1 MAYACISSLMQT
13 LQQLLQSKSSL
24 ICESPIQ
31 QKHVESS
38 YQSLCALQDFLE
50 DTTNEANDIE
60 NLKILEK
67 KIKDIVY
74 KAEDRVD
81 SCLTNILLADNE
93 DDREK
98 ACKFFN
104 EELQQVKTK
113 FDSLRKEVMVIE
125 FNKRGSKSMELA
137 ATTSFSSI
145 QETTYVGMKKD
156 YKAILNC
163 LNAQTKELIV
173 ISLVGMGGIGK
184 TTLARKV
191 FDNSTIRDRFE
202 KHAWVTISEQYNKR
216 QMLLEV
222 ASSITGV
229 NNQEM
234 SNDELMVIVY
244 RSLKGRRFLI
254 VIDDLWSTDAWD
266 QMRRLFQNDNN
277 NSRIILTTRLKR
289 VADYASSP
297 DFPPYDVSFLS
308 FKDSWK
314 LFTKKLFNKDRCPPQ
329 LRKIG
334 KHIIEQ
340 CQGLPLSIIV
350 IAGLLG
356 KIGVTHDNW
365 KKIEENLK
373 SFHGSVLE
381 QCQAIL
387 SLSYN
392 YLPPYLK
399 ACFLYIGG
407 FPEDMEIRV
416 SKMMSSW
423 IAEQFIKATSDKRL
437 DVVAEEYVQEL
448 MDRSLILG
456 KTRKPNGRFKT
467 CKIHDLL
474 RQLCIREAQIENV
487 VHFPYSDHVLTY
499 SNDINDRRRV
509 MIPFLIEDYFCDH
522 PSQMSGKITTR
533 SLIFM
538 GAGKSYLVPEIN
550 HWPDSISDFK
560 LLKVLD
566 AREIGYDFSHII
578 RQLVHLRYVDA
589 RIEDPSSLAKLF
601 NLQTVIVYSRRNV
614 QLPAEIWTM
623 SEIKHV
629 DIEQMDMPNPLS
641 IGDQQPESLYLN
653 NLQRLALDSS
663 PFLAEILKRT
673 PNVDKLKIRAANTHN
688 EWSDFVDCLI
698 KLQRLEKLSITAT
711 EDNRPRILSSA
722 FCAPNLKHLRL
733 AYTSLP
739 WEEMDVLAN
748 LPNLEVLKADSA
760 FNGAEWTLNED
771 VVFQKLKYLRIWS
784 ADDLERWEA
793 TSDNFPMLEQLVLQ
807 LLEELEEIPQSV
819 GEIVTLKL
827 VQVEYCNPAVDSS
840 ARNILQDQQGWG
852 NCELQ
857 IQIVP
862 SLKYLI

>member
-13 LQQLLQSKSSL
+13 LQQLLQSESSL

-38 YQSLCALQDFLE
+38 YQSLCSLQDFLE

-60 NLKILEK
+60 NLKILER
-67 KIKDIVY
+67 KIKDVVY
-74 KAEDRVD
+74 KAQDRVD
-81 SCLTNILLADNE
+81 SCLTNMILADNE

-104 EELQQVKTK
+104 EELQQVETE

-125 FNKRGSKSMELA
+125 FNKRGSKSTELA
-137 ATTSFSSI
+137 ATTSVSSI
-145 QETTYVGMKKD
+145 EETTYVGMKKD

-222 ASSITGV
+222 ASSISGV

-244 RSLKGRRFLI
+244 RSLKGRRFLL
-254 VIDDLWSTDAWD
+254 VIDDLWSTDAWY
-266 QMRRLFQNDNN
+266 QMRRIFQNDNN
-277 NSRIILTTRLKR
+277 KSRIILTTRLKH

-297 DFPPYDVSFLS
+297 DFPPHDVSFLS

-314 LFTKKLFNKDRCPPQ
+314 LFTKRLFRKDRCPPQ

-416 SKMMSSW
+416 SKMMGSW

-437 DVVAEEYVQEL
+437 EVVAEEYVQEL

-487 VHFPYSDHVLTY
+487 VHFPYSDHVLIY
-499 SNDINDRRRV
+499 SDDINDRRRV
-509 MIPFLIEDYFCDH
+509 MIPFFIEDYFCDH
-522 PSQMSGKITTR
+522 PNQRSGRITTR

-538 GAGKSYLVPEIN
+538 GAGRSYLVPEIN
-550 HWPDSISDFK
+550 HWPDSISEFK

-566 AREIGYDFSHII
+566 AREIGYDFSHVIP
-578 RQLVHLRYVDA
+578 QLVHLRYVNA
-589 RIEDPSSLAKLF
+589 RIQDPSSLAKLC
-601 NLQTVIVYSRRNV
+601 NLQTIIIYSRINIV

-629 DIEQMDMPNPLS
+629 GIEQMYMPNPVS
-641 IGDQQPESLYLN
+641 IEEQQPLLLN
-653 NLQRLALDSS
+653 NLQTLALDSS

-673 PNVDKLKIRAANTHN
+673 PNVDKLKIRDANIHN
-688 EWSDFVDCLI
+688 EWSDFVDRLI
-698 KLQRLEKLSITAT
+698 NLQRLEKLSITAT
-711 EDNRPRILSSA
+711 KDNSPRILSSA

-733 AYTSLP
+733 AETSLP
-739 WEEMDVLAN
+739 WEDMAVLAN
-748 LPNLEVLKADSA
+748 LPNLEVLKADGL
-760 FNGAEWTLNED
+760 FTGTDWYLNED
-771 VVFQKLKYLRIWS
+771 FVFQKLKYLRIMR
-784 ADDLERWEA
+784 ADDLEMWEA
-793 TSDNFPMLEQLVLQ
+793 ASDSFPMLEQLVLQ
-807 LLEELEEIPQSV
+807 HLEELEDIPQSF
-819 GEIVTLKL
+819 GEIMTLKL
-827 VQVEYCNPAVDSS
+827 VQVKYCSPTVDDS
-840 ARNILQDQQGWG
+840 ARNILENQQSWG

-857 IQIVP
+857 IIIVP
-862 SLKYLI
+862 SLQYL

>member
-1 MAYACISSLMQT
+1 MAYSCISSLMQT
-13 LQQLLQSKSSL
+13 LKQLLQAKSPL
-24 ICESPIQ
+24 IYESCIQ

-38 YQSLCALQDFLE
+38 YQSLCTLQVFLE

-60 NLKILEK
+60 NLKILEN
-67 KIKDIVY
+67 KIKDVVY

-81 SCLTNILLADNE
+81 SCLTNMILAHNE

-98 ACKFFN
+98 ACKSFN
-104 EELQQVKTK
+104 EELQQVETQL
-113 FDSLRKEVMVIE
+113 DSLRKEVIVIE
-125 FNKRGSKSMELA
+125 FHKRGSKLTEIT
-137 ATTSFSSI
+137 TTSFSSTD
-145 QETTYVGMKKD
+145 ETTYVGMKKD

-173 ISLVGMGGIGK
+173 ISVIGMGGIGK

-191 FDNSTIRDRFE
+191 FDNSIIRDRFD

-222 ASSITGV
+222 ASSISGV

-254 VIDDLWSTDAWD
+254 VIDDLWSTEAWD
-266 QMRRLFQNDNN
+266 QMRRIFQNDNN
-277 NSRIILTTRLKR
+277 KSRIILTTRLKH

-297 DFPPYDVSFLS
+297 DFPPREVSFLS

-314 LFTKKLFNKDRCPPQ
+314 LFTKKLFRKDRCPSE

-334 KHIIEQ
+334 KHIIQQ

-350 IAGLLG
+350 IAGLLS
-356 KIGVTHDNW
+356 KIDVTYDNW
-365 KKIEENLK
+365 KKIEEDLN

-387 SLSYN
+387 CLSYN

-423 IAEQFIKATSDKRL
+423 IAEQFVKATSDTRL
-437 DVVAEEYVQEL
+437 EVVAEEYVQEL
-448 MDRSLILG
+448 MDRSLILV

-487 VHFPYSDHVLTY
+487 VHFPYSDLVSTY
-499 SNDINDRRRV
+499 SQDINDRRRV
-509 MIPFLIEDYFCDH
+509 MIPFLIDDYFIDH
-522 PSQMSGKITTR
+522 PSQRSGKIRTR

-538 GAGKSYLVPEIN
+538 GGGRSYLVPEMN
-550 HWPDSISDFK
+550 HWPDSISEFK

-566 AREIGYDFSHII
+566 AREIGYDFSPII

-601 NLQTVIVYSRRNV
+601 NLQTMIVYSRRNV

-623 SEIKHV
+623 SQIKHV
-629 DIEQMDMPNPLS
+629 DIEQMDMPNPVS
-641 IGDQQPESLYLN
+641 IGDQQTQPLFLN
-653 NLQRLALDSS
+653 NLQTLALGSS
-663 PFLAEILKRT
+663 PFLAEILKKT
-673 PNVDKLKIRAANTHN
+673 PNVEKLKIRDANTYN
-688 EWSDFVDCLI
+688 EWLDFVDCLI
-698 KLQRLEKLSITAT
+698 DLQRLEKLSITASD
-711 EDNRPRILSSA
+711 DNRPCFLSSA
-722 FCAPNLKHLRL
+722 FYARNLKHLRL
-733 AYTSLP
+733 GYTSLP

-760 FNGAEWTLNED
+760 FNGTNWTLNED
-771 VVFQKLKYLRIWS
+771 IVFQKLKYLRIWS
-784 ADDLERWEA
+784 ADDLEMWEA
-793 TSDNFPMLEQLVLQ
+793 ASDSFPMLEQLVLQ
-807 LLEELEEIPQSV
+807 HLEELEEIPQSF
-819 GEIVTLKL
+819 GEIMTLKL
-827 VQVEYCNPAVDSS
+827 LQVKYCNPAVDSS
-840 ARNILQDQQGWG
+840 ARNILEEQQGWG

-857 IQIVP
+857 IEIVP
-862 SLKYLI
+862 SLQYDL